1 MNEQLTRQTYEM
13 FSVMQEG
20 RIPET
25 LQAIAEGT
33 LVKTRQ
39 GYASMSAM
47 TRECAKVAEEAVLVT
62 HANARAIGAKVFKY
76 SVANAE
82 AAFDTAQAIA
92 RAKTIPEAVT
102 LQASYLQRQL
112 ATGGE
117 QMKDLFELSAKLARE
132 AFDSLNASGV
142 KGFEHFKKLC

>member
-1 MNEQLTRQTYEM
+1 MNEQLTRQAQEM

-25 LQAIAEGT
+25 LQAFAEET
-33 LVKTRQ
+33 VVRASQ
-39 GYASMSAM
+39 GYTNMSAI
-47 TRECAKVAEEAVLVT
+47 TRECAKIAEEAMLVT
-62 HANARAIGAKVFKY
+62 HANARAIGDKVFKY

-82 AAFDTAQAIA
+82 TAFDTAQAIA
-92 RAKTIPEAVT
+92 RAKTIPEVVT

-112 ATGGE
+112 ATGTE
-117 QMKDLFELSAKLARE
+117 QMKDLFELSTKLARE
-132 AFDSLNASGV
+132 TFDSLNASGA